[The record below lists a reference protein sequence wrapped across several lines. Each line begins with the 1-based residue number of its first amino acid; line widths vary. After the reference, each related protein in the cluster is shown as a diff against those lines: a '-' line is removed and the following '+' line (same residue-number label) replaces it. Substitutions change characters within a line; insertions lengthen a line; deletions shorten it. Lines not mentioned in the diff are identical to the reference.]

1 MTGSVFNIP
10 FKFNE
15 VGQISTASDET
26 TIWRQ
31 RIIMVLATKFG
42 ERVMRPDFGS
52 NLGDTLFED
61 ETLAAEIAQRTIT
74 IAFNKW
80 LSGLKLL
87 EVQQKYDY
95 STGYMEVTIIYE
107 LPSGINDAFS
117 INTAIF
123 NRSGD
128 LIQELS
134 NG

>member
-10 FKFNE
+10 FKFNDT
-15 VGQISTASDET
+15 GQISTVIDET
-26 TIWRQ
+26 TAWRQ

-61 ETLAAEIAQRTIT
+61 EILAAEIAQRTIT

-80 LSGLKLL
+80 LSSLKLL

-95 STGYMEVTIIYE
+95 STGYMEITIIYE
-107 LPSGINDAFS
+107 LPSGNTDS
-117 INTAIF
+117 VSVNTAIF